1 MVNFVFRDP
10 IYIGTL
16 AKNGL
21 IHNEIS

>member
-16 AKNGL
+16 AKNDL